1 MSHRAIHAA
10 MCAAI
15 VSVLT
20 IAAPPAEAG
29 QRLDAIRQRGELN
42 CGLPAGGVPGF
53 NIPDAQGVWRGFNV
67 DFCRAVAVA
76 IFGSPD
82 RVRFSPL
89 TPVNRFTALQTGT
102 VDILSS
108 NVTATFSRDTRLK
121 LDFAP
126 VLFHDG
132 QGFLVR
138 RALNVQNG
146 RQLNGASVCTSSG
159 STAELNLADFARA
172 NNITLNVVVIEGM
185 DDTRNAFFAGRCDAW
200 FWDRT
205 SLGAQRLLAPNPG
218 EFVMLPDVA
227 SSEPLAPAVLKGDDE
242 LSAIVR
248 WTAYVLIIAEAKG
261 VTSQNA
267 EQQRDSQAPEVRR
280 LLGTTAGIGADLG
293 LDERWAFNVIRTIGN
308 YGEMFE
314 RHLGARTPLGIARGR
329 NIPAVLP
336 NGLLYAPPLR

>member
-1 MSHRAIHAA
+1 MSHHAIKAA
-10 MCAAI
+10 ALCAAI

-20 IAAPPAEAG
+20 ISAPADAG
-29 QRLDAIRQRGELN
+29 QRLEAIRARGALN

-53 NIPDAQGVWRGFNV
+53 NIADAQGVWRGFNV
-67 DFCRAVAVA
+67 DFCRAVAIA

-132 QGFLVR
+132 QGFMVR
-138 RALNVQNG
+138 RAANVQSG
-146 RQLNGASVCTSSG
+146 RQLNGASVCTTSG

-205 SLGAQRLLAPNPG
+205 SLGAQRLLAPSPND
-218 EFVMLPDVA
+218 FVLLPDVA
-227 SSEPLAPAVLKGDDE
+227 SNEPLAPAVLKGDDE

-267 EQQRDSQAPEVRR
+267 DQSRESQDPEVRR
-280 LLGTTAGIGADLG
+280 LLGTTPGIGADLG
-293 LDERWAFNVIRTIGN
+293 LDERWAYNVIRAIGN

-314 RHLGARTPLGIARGR
+314 RNLGERTPLAIARGR